1 MSRVCELTGKKAMF
15 GNNVSH
21 AMNKTRRR
29 FNVNLIKKR
38 FYLPEEDKWITIK
51 VAASALKTINKKGI
65 TAVVKEA
72 REKGYLNQQHFN
84 N

>member
-51 VAASALKTINKKGI
+51 VAASTLKTIHKKGI

-72 REKGYLNQQHFN
+72 REKGYLNK
-84 N
+84 

>member
-1 MSRVCELTGKKAMF
+1 
-15 GNNVSH
+15 
-21 AMNKTRRR
+21 MNKTRRR

-51 VAASALKTINKKGI
+51 VAASTLKTINKKGI

-72 REKGYLNQQHFN
+72 REKGYLNK
-84 N
+84 